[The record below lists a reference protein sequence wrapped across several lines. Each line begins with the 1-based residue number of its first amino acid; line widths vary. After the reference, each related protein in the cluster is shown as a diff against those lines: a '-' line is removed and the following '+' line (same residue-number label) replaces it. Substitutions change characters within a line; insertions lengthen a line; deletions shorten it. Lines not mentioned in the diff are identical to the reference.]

1 MIAAIHAGWKG
12 AFKGIIKRTLNFMI
26 KKGCDPKNVTAVIGP
41 CISVKNYEVKKD
53 FIKKLIK
60 KDGKNKKFFKK
71 IQNKD
76 FFDLKK
82 YVLSQLKALNIKK
95 IDIINKNTFNPKN
108 NFFSARRSISRN
120 ENDYGRNISVIMI
133 NWQYLM
139 KLLTG
144 NSNKPLSKNIAK
156 YLKSKL
162 VNSSIKKFSDGE
174 IYIEINENIRG
185 NSIFIIQSISS
196 PANDNLME
204 LLLCIDALKRS
215 SAKNITAVIPYFG
228 YARQDRK
235 VVPRTSISA
244 KLVSNLITK
253 AGADRVVTVDLHAGQ
268 IQGFFDIPVDNLF
281 ATPIFA
287 RHAKKN
293 IKSKNIICVA
303 PDVGGTERARALG
316 KILNVELAIVD
327 KRRPKPGQSKVMN
340 VIGNVKGKTCIIVDD
355 IIDSGGTIVNA
366 AKALKDRGAK
376 EVYVYITHGV
386 LSGEAVDKIKKSVIR
401 KLVITDTIDNHDK
414 IKNVKNIE
422 VLPISALMGEAIKR
436 ISNSTSVSDL
446 FK

>member
-1 MIAAIHAGWKG
+1 
-12 AFKGIIKRTLNFMI
+12 
-26 KKGCDPKNVTAVIGP
+26 
-41 CISVKNYEVKKD
+41 
-53 FIKKLIK
+53 
-60 KDGKNKKFFKK
+60 
-71 IQNKD
+71 
-76 FFDLKK
+76 
-82 YVLSQLKALNIKK
+82 
-95 IDIINKNTFNPKN
+95 
-108 NFFSARRSISRN
+108 
-120 ENDYGRNISVIMI
+120 
-133 NWQYLM
+133 M

-144 NSNKPLSKNIAK
+144 NSNKVLSKNIAK
-156 YLKSKL
+156 YLKAKL
-162 VNSSIKKFSDGE
+162 VNSSIRKFSDGE
-174 IYIEINENIRG
+174 IYVEINENIRG

-204 LLLCIDALKRS
+204 LLLVIDALKRS

-287 RHAKKN
+287 RHVKRK
-293 IKSKNIICVA
+293 IKSKKVICVA

-316 KILNVELAIVD
+316 KLLNVGLAIVD
-327 KRRPKPGQSKVMN
+327 KRRPKPGQSQVMN
-340 VIGNVKGKTCIIVDD
+340 VIGDVKNQTCIIVDD

-366 AKALKDRGAK
+366 AKALMARGAK

-386 LSGEAVDKIKKSVIR
+386 LSGDAVKKIKNSVI
-401 KLVITDTIDNHDK
+401 KNLVITDTIDNLDK
-414 IKNVKNIE
+414 TKNVKNIE
-422 VLPISALMGEAIKR
+422 VLPISGLMGEAIKR

>member
-1 MIAAIHAGWKG
+1 
-12 AFKGIIKRTLNFMI
+12 
-26 KKGCDPKNVTAVIGP
+26 
-41 CISVKNYEVKKD
+41 
-53 FIKKLIK
+53 
-60 KDGKNKKFFKK
+60 
-71 IQNKD
+71 
-76 FFDLKK
+76 
-82 YVLSQLKALNIKK
+82 
-95 IDIINKNTFNPKN
+95 
-108 NFFSARRSISRN
+108 
-120 ENDYGRNISVIMI
+120 
-133 NWQYLM
+133 M
-139 KLLTG
+139 KLLTW
-144 NSNKPLSKNIAK
+144 NSNKTLSKKIAK
-156 YLKSKL
+156 YLKLKL
-162 VNSSIKKFSDGE
+162 VNSSIKKFADGE

-268 IQGFFDIPVDNLF
+268 VQGFFDIPVDNLF
-281 ATPIFA
+281 CTPIFV
-287 RHAKKN
+287 RHVNKN
-293 IKSKNIICVA
+293 INKKNIICVA

-316 KILNVELAIVD
+316 KLLDVGLAIVD
-327 KRRPKPGQSKVMN
+327 KRRPSPGKSQVMN
-340 VIGNVKGKTCIIVDD
+340 VVGNVKNKNCVIVDD
-355 IIDSGGTIVNA
+355 IIDTGGTIVNA
-366 AKALKDRGAK
+366 AEALENRGAK

-386 LSGEAVDKIKKSVIR
+386 LSGDAVKKVEKSVIK
-401 KLVITDTIDNHDK
+401 KLVITDSIDN
-414 IKNVKNIE
+414 NERVKKARNIE
-422 VLPISALMGEAIKR
+422 VLTISNLMGEAIKR

>member
-1 MIAAIHAGWKG
+1 
-12 AFKGIIKRTLNFMI
+12 
-26 KKGCDPKNVTAVIGP
+26 
-41 CISVKNYEVKKD
+41 
-53 FIKKLIK
+53 
-60 KDGKNKKFFKK
+60 
-71 IQNKD
+71 
-76 FFDLKK
+76 
-82 YVLSQLKALNIKK
+82 
-95 IDIINKNTFNPKN
+95 
-108 NFFSARRSISRN
+108 
-120 ENDYGRNISVIMI
+120 
-133 NWQYLM
+133 M
-139 KLLTG
+139 KLLTC
-144 NSNKPLSKNIAK
+144 NSNKTLSKKIAK
-156 YLKSKL
+156 YLKLKL
-162 VNSSIKKFSDGE
+162 VNSSIKKFADGE

-268 IQGFFDIPVDNLF
+268 VQGFFDIPVDNLF
-281 ATPIFA
+281 CTPIFV
-287 RHAKKN
+287 RHVNKN
-293 IKSKNIICVA
+293 INKKNIICVA

-316 KILNVELAIVD
+316 KLLDVGLAIVD
-327 KRRPKPGQSKVMN
+327 KRRPSPGKSQVMN
-340 VIGNVKGKTCIIVDD
+340 VVGNVKNKTCVIVDD

-366 AKALKDRGAK
+366 AEALKNRGAK

-386 LSGEAVDKIKKSVIR
+386 LSGEAVKKIEKSVIK
-401 KLVITDTIDNHDK
+401 KLVITDSIDN
-414 IKNVKNIE
+414 NERVKKARNIE
-422 VLPISALMGEAIKR
+422 VLTISNLMGEAIKR

>member
-1 MIAAIHAGWKG
+1 
-12 AFKGIIKRTLNFMI
+12 
-26 KKGCDPKNVTAVIGP
+26 
-41 CISVKNYEVKKD
+41 
-53 FIKKLIK
+53 
-60 KDGKNKKFFKK
+60 
-71 IQNKD
+71 
-76 FFDLKK
+76 
-82 YVLSQLKALNIKK
+82 
-95 IDIINKNTFNPKN
+95 
-108 NFFSARRSISRN
+108 
-120 ENDYGRNISVIMI
+120 
-133 NWQYLM
+133 M
-139 KLLTG
+139 KLLSG

-162 VNSSIKKFSDGE
+162 VNSSIINFSDGE
-174 IYIEINENIRG
+174 IYVEINENIRG
-185 NSIFIIQSISS
+185 NSIFIVQSISS

-281 ATPIFA
+281 ATQIFA
-287 RHAKKN
+287 RHARKK
-293 IKSKNIICVA
+293 IKSKKIVCVA

-316 KILNVELAIVD
+316 KLLGVGLAIVD
-327 KRRPKPGQSKVMN
+327 KRRPKPGQSQVMN
-340 VIGNVKGKTCIIVDD
+340 VIGDVKNHTCIIVDD

-366 AKALKDRGAK
+366 AKALKERGAK

-386 LSGEAVDKIKKSVIR
+386 LSGDAVKKIKNSVI
-401 KLVITDTIDNHDK
+401 KNLVITDTIDNLSK
-414 IKNVKNIE
+414 TKNVKNIE
-422 VLPISALMGEAIKR
+422 VLPISALMAEAIKR